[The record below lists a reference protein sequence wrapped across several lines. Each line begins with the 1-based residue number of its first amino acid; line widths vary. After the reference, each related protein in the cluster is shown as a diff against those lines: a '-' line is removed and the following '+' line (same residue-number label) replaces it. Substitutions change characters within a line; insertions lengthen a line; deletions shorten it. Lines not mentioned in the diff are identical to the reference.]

1 HAFRLSMEPQDIEA
15 PRFCRGMGVRGEQAQ
30 PSLFRSLH
38 EKSPAARAFFLGLLR
53 LLRDRLDVDGL
64 IALRAGSHIERHL
77 LVFLEGLEAAAL
89 DRGEAGKEI
98 LAAAVGSDEPETLGV
113 VERLD
118 RTSIHL

>member
-1 HAFRLSMEPQDIEA
+1 MEPLDIEA

-64 IALRAGSHIERHL
+64 IALRAGSHIERHP
-77 LVFLEGLEAAAL
+77 LVFLQGLEAASL
-89 DRGEAGKEI
+89 DRRGGPKEV
-98 LAAAVGSDEPETLGV
+98 LAAAVGGGDPE
-113 VERLD
+113 
-118 RTSIHL
+118 S